1 MFYLRFKLDAE
12 RFINGLILISALIS
26 LKEKKK
32 TRKHALKLMQCY
44 HASWQICQVSTS
56 FKALLLIRGFFLLY
70 IKSNPGTVILRNCAG
85 IKHDV
90 L

>member
-32 TRKHALKLMQCY
+32 
-44 HASWQICQVSTS
+44 
-56 FKALLLIRGFFLLY
+56 
-70 IKSNPGTVILRNCAG
+70 N
-85 IKHDV
+85 
-90 L
+90 